1 MDISVLLAIR
11 AIMDNANIDIYLE
24 VFVWTDVFI
33 SFGYITI
40 SEIAGSYGNF
50 LIIRGTNRLFFKATA
65 PFYIQQCT
73 RVSVSPHLRQHLSSV
88 FFITAI
94 LVGVK

>member
-73 RVSVSPHLRQHLSSV
+73 GFQFLHIFANTCLQSFLSQPS
-88 FFITAI
+88 
-94 LVGVK
+94 